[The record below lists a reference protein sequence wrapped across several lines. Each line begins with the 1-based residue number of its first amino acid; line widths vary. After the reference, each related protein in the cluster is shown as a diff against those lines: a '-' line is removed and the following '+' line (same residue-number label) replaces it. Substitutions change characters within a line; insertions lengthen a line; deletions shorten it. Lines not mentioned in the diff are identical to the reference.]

1 VLLPNFLVIGA
12 AKAGT
17 TSLYWYLAE
26 HPAVFMIPAK
36 QSNFFGYGVDENGRL
51 LYGDPEV
58 HKFPIRTLPDYERLF
73 DGAGTAQAVGEAS
86 PIYLECPQAAARIR
100 ATIPRARI
108 IACLRHPVE
117 RAYSDYL
124 MELRHRGR
132 QFDPARDLRAGST
145 WARPDSRWMQVG
157 RYGEQLARYYDAFP
171 KEQIHV
177 FLFDDLQK
185 NALSVVQDVYRF
197 LGVDPSFVPDVETP
211 HNTGG
216 LSANRFLER
225 VLTSKVVIQKIKPW
239 VPSGAV
245 NWARRLRTRTLRRPP
260 PPLPRELRRELTS
273 HVREDIL
280 RTSDLI
286 GRSLDHWL

>member
-1 VLLPNFLVIGA
+1 VLPNFIVIGA

-26 HPAVFMIPAK
+26 HPAVFMIPQK
-36 QSNFFGYGVDENGRL
+36 ETNYFGYGVDENGRL

-58 HKFPIRTLPDYERLF
+58 HQFPIRTLQDYERLF
-73 DGAGTAQAVGEAS
+73 DEAGAAQAVGEAS

-100 ATIPRARI
+100 ATIPGVRV
-108 IACLRHPVE
+108 IACLRQPVE

-132 QFDPARDLRAGST
+132 QFDAARDLQAGST
-145 WARPDSRWMQVG
+145 WARPDSRWMQIG
-157 RYGEQLARYYDAFP
+157 KYGEHLARYYEAFP

-185 NALSVVQDVYRF
+185 NALGVVQGVYRF
-197 LGVDPSFVPDVETP
+197 LGIDPAFLPDVETP

-216 LSANRFLER
+216 LPASRLLER
-225 VLTSKVVIQKIKPW
+225 VLTSKVMNQRIKPW

-245 NWARRLRTRTLRRPP
+245 NWARRLRTRTMRRP
-260 PPLPRELRRELTS
+260 PPLPRDLRDELTR
-273 HVREDIL
+273 HCREDII
-280 RTSDLI
+280 RTSELI